1 MTRLEQTE
9 VCQDCG
15 RPYLIFKVHNCPGP
29 RRAALT
35 PVTQMA
41 AATSHAATAT
51 DPSRSTGR
59 NQQ

>member
-15 RPYLIFKVHNCPGP
+15 RPYRTSDGHNCPGP
-29 RRAALT
+29 RRLAPAPENET
-35 PVTQMA
+35 A
-41 AATSHAATAT
+41 AATSPAATASS
-51 DPSRSTGR
+51 PSRSTGR

>member
-15 RPYLIFKVHNCPGP
+15 RPYLIFQVHNCPGP
-29 RRAALT
+29 RRLALT

-41 AATSHAATAT
+41 AVVSHTTAAAI
-51 DPSRSTGR
+51 PAESTGR